1 MIRNR
6 AANWFPFVMLLLAI
20 AAVAYASE
28 DEKTSPGS
36 RIPVEF
42 IDVDG
47 NPTGSA
53 VLTETVNGV
62 LVDANLRGL
71 EIGWHGFHI
80 HERAQ
85 CKTPDFK
92 SAGGHFAPKDSE
104 HGFLVAKGPH
114 AGDMPNVFVG
124 KDGTARVQHLLE
136 DVSLHEGK
144 NALLDKDG
152 SAIVVHSGAD
162 DYRSQP
168 SGDAGSR
175 LACAEI
181 GDQMK

>member
-6 AANWFPFVMLLLAI
+6 VANWFPFVVLLLAI
-20 AAVAYASE
+20 ATVAYAG
-28 DEKTSPGS
+28 DDDKAAPGS

-42 IDVDG
+42 INADG
-47 NPTGSA
+47 GNAGSA
-53 VLTETVNGV
+53 VLVETENGV
-62 LVDANLRGL
+62 LLDANLRGF
-71 EIGWHGFHI
+71 EMGWHGFHI

-85 CKTPDFK
+85 CETPDFK
-92 SAGGHFAPKDSE
+92 SAGGHYAPEDSK
-104 HGFLVAKGPH
+104 HGFLLAKGPH
-114 AGDMPNVFVG
+114 AGDMPNVFVDE
-124 KDGTARVQHLLE
+124 DGSARVQYLLE
-136 DVSLHEGK
+136 DLSLHEGN

-175 LACAEI
+175 VACAQI
-181 GDQMK
+181 GGERK

>member
-6 AANWFPFVMLLLAI
+6 VANWLPFVMLLLAI
-20 AAVAYASE
+20 VAVAYAGESE
-28 DEKTSPGS
+28 KAAPGS

-42 IDVDG
+42 IDTEG
-47 NPTGSA
+47 NSAGSA
-53 VLTETVNGV
+53 VLTETANGV

-71 EIGWHGFHI
+71 ETGWHGFHI

-85 CKTPDFK
+85 CELPNFK
-92 SAGGHFAPKDSE
+92 SAGSHFSPQGSE
-104 HGFLVAKGPH
+104 HGFLRKKGPH

-124 KDGTARVQHLLE
+124 EEGSTRVQYLLA
-136 DVSLHEGK
+136 DVSLHEGR

-152 SAIVVHSGAD
+152 SAIVVHAGAD

-175 LACAEI
+175 VACAAI
-181 GDQMK
+181 GGKSK

>member
-6 AANWFPFVMLLLAI
+6 AANWLPFVVLLIAI
-20 AAVAYASE
+20 AAVAYAGE
-28 DEKTSPGS
+28 EEKAAPGS

-42 IDVDG
+42 IDTDG
-47 NPTGSA
+47 NSTGSA

-62 LVDANLRGL
+62 LLDANLRGL

-85 CKTPDFK
+85 CRTPDFE
-92 SAGGHFAPKDSE
+92 SAGGHFAPQDSE
-104 HGFLVAKGPH
+104 HGFLVEKGPH
-114 AGDMPNVFVG
+114 AGDMPNIFVG
-124 KDGTARVQHLLE
+124 DDGAARVQHLLE
-136 DVSLHEGK
+136 HVSLHDGR

-152 SAIVVHSGAD
+152 AAIVVHSGAD

-175 LACAEI
+175 VACAEI
-181 GDQMK
+181 GGETS